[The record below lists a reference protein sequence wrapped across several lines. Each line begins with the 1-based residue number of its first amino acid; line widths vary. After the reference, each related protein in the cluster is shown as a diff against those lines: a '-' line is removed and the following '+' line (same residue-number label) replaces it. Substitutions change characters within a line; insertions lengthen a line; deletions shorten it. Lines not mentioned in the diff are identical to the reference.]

1 MEGRRVTQRNNKYNP
16 LFILFLCLAAAV
28 IILLVVSI
36 VLGARMRSSAKKLK
50 AAEEQVQELTET
62 VNRLSSDLE
71 AAKASASTSKADTQP
86 SLPGSDTTPAAP
98 GTGEGSGS
106 SGASASWLDLS
117 GHDEVKVRPTALLDG
132 YVTNYTTAGVNM
144 RSGPATS
151 YDRITTV
158 DYGEK
163 VQVAAKED
171 NWSFVK
177 YENKF
182 GWISSDYLSASEP
195 EGSGSSGSSGSS
207 GGTRTESTSGSIRR

>member
-1 MEGRRVTQRNNKYNP
+1 MEVFTMEGRRVTQKNNKYNP

-71 AAKASASTSKADTQP
+71 TAKSASAAKTDPLPSIPGTDTTP
-86 SLPGSDTTPAAP
+86 SLPG
-98 GTGEGSGS
+98 TGESSGS
-106 SGASASWLDLS
+106 SAASASWLNLS
-117 GHDEVKVRPTALLDG
+117 GHDEVKVKPTVLLDG
-132 YVTNYTTAGVNM
+132 FVTNYTTAGVNM

-158 DYGEK
+158 DYGEE
-163 VQVAAKED
+163 VQVAARED

-177 YENKF
+177 YENKY
-182 GWISSDYLSASEP
+182 GWISSDYLTATGP
-195 EGSGSSGSSGSS
+195 EGAGSS